1 MIRPPHFDVI
11 VVGARC
17 AGAATAMLLAR
28 QGLRTLLLERAQH
41 GRDTVSTLALMR
53 GGVRQLAR
61 WGLLDSV
68 RDAGTPALAGSTFDY
83 GEVTEAVDARD
94 GALYAPRRTVLDPLL
109 VDAAARAGAEVR
121 HGTGVTDVARRGDGR
136 VVGVTGPGGTVLA
149 TARLTVGADGLR
161 SRVAAAVGA
170 RAYRRGHASGAFA
183 YRYWAG
189 LPAAARYHWYYR
201 PGVTAGRIPTNGGL
215 TCVWVGVPTA
225 GFGALRRP
233 DLATGYHRTLGG
245 GVPELADALHDATP
259 VGPVHG
265 FRGTPGHLRVPWG
278 PGWALV
284 GDAGYFKDPITA
296 HGITDALRDA
306 ELLARAAA
314 EAHRTG
320 DERTAFAG
328 YQRKRDELSG
338 ALFTVT
344 DRIASYEWDTARLRD
359 LLLALSKAQRAE
371 NETLAALDAVP
382 WAA

>member
-1 MIRPPHFDVI
+1 MTRPPHYDAV

-28 QGLRTLLLERAQH
+28 QGLRTLLLDRARL
-41 GRDTVSTLALMR
+41 GRDTLSTHALMR

-61 WGLLDSV
+61 WGLLDAV
-68 RDAGTPALAGSTFDY
+68 RRAGTPAIAGSTFHY
-83 GEVTEAVDARD
+83 GELSEAVDVR
-94 GALYAPRRTVLDPLL
+94 GGPLYAPRRTLLDPLL

-121 HGTGVTDVARRGDGR
+121 HGVAVAGVARLGDGR
-136 VVGVTGPGGTVLA
+136 VVGVTGRDGSVLA

-161 SRVAAAVGA
+161 STVAAAVGA
-170 RAYRRGHASGAFA
+170 RAYRQGRAASAFT

-189 LPAAARYHWYYR
+189 LPAERYDWYYR

-215 TCVWVGVPTA
+215 TCVWVGVPAARFAT
-225 GFGALRRP
+225 LRDP
-233 DLATGYHRTLGG
+233 DLATGYHRSLAG
-245 GVPELADALHDATP
+245 GVPDLADALRGATP
-259 VGPVHG
+259 VGPVRG
-265 FRGTPGHLRVPWG
+265 FGGVPGYLRTPWG

-306 ELLARAAA
+306 ELLARAAG

-320 DERTAFAG
+320 RERPAFAG
-328 YQRKRDELSG
+328 YRRTRDELSG
-338 ALFTVT
+338 ALFAVT
-344 DRIASYEWDTARLRD
+344 ERIAAYGWDTPRVRD
-359 LLLALSKAQRAE
+359 LLLALSTAQRAE
-371 NETLAALDAVP
+371 NQTLAALDAAP